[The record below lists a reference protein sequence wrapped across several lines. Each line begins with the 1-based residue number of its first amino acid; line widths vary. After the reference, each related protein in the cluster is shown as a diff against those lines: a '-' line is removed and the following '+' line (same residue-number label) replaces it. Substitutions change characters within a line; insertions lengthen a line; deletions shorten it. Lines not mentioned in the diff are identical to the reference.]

1 MRYDYQVVPLSLD
14 NGLYNHAVSSGKNYI
29 MLLSAPP
36 TANVRIRLGSK
47 EADEIPLKENFAVR
61 CSQVNEI
68 FVSADELPGEKI
80 HLVISSEKSGV
91 MIDPSPQ
98 INSIEEITQVEN
110 VNNFSQELLT
120 ALDKIINPFELVLTE
135 KGSTKVASYT
145 TIFSKILDC
154 DKIIVNVGL
163 HDSSGA
169 SYGHIGAFI
178 NDIPICSA
186 DAIYASNGAHH
197 TGSQSIELEVKPN
210 DTLTIKAFTE
220 SGYATE
226 LFYLIKEFNKKA

>member
-61 CSQVNEI
+61 CSPVNEI
-68 FVSADELPGEKI
+68 YVSADELPGEKI

-98 INSIEEITQVEN
+98 INSLEEITKIEN
-110 VNNFSQELLT
+110 FGSPILE
-120 ALDKIINPFELVLTE
+120 ALDKIMQPYEHISTDVL
-135 KGSTKVASYT
+135 Y
-145 TIFSKILDC
+145 
-154 DKIIVNVGL
+154 
-163 HDSSGA
+163 DSSGT
-169 SYGHIGAFI
+169 SITLIDEVLNCDKVIIDLHCPY
-178 NDIPICSA
+178 SA
-186 DAIYASNGAHH
+186 NQTYYSSNVYIDGKPVRSAK
-197 TGSQSIELEVKPN
+197 TFLFPETWLQQANTSITLEGVRGKNLRGSVVRGSI
-210 DTLTIKAFTE
+210 TIQK
-220 SGYATE
+220 
-226 LFYLIKEFNKKA
+226 FNKKV